1 MKEILDSSFKKFI
14 IFFVTLMAIFVT
26 RFCLYSYT
34 RMDDIT
40 KMPNEWPF
48 PEVWVLYLTYFT
60 EFVLILQIFLIRK
73 NQKGKETIDEE
84 RTE

>member
-1 MKEILDSSFKKFI
+1 
-14 IFFVTLMAIFVT
+14 
-26 RFCLYSYT
+26 
-34 RMDDIT
+34 MDDIA